1 VRFFSTELLARLDEI
16 PPLPEVAQQLL
27 QMTESDDFSASE
39 IGDVLAR
46 DPAISAK
53 LFQIANSSIYS
64 PEVPVTQVN
73 RAVTLLGN
81 SGVLNMV
88 IGICASVS
96 IPPTEKTERIH
107 EFLWSHSVATGT
119 LAQELARR
127 LGLRP
132 SEELFTAGMFSNLGY
147 LAVSTLLPSGP
158 AMELFGE
165 LATGEIAPDR
175 LESFT
180 EDCEELCQRVLEA
193 WAIPEELRQVS
204 AHGSEDPLIAK
215 KQRVLELAR
224 ELIEC
229 KGWWFYSPNGVG
241 AAAAQ
246 HAEALGLDG
255 AQIEGA
261 FAGLRTRFDEVA
273 EHLGCSGILLHPGHV
288 GDPVQVYLIGAEPE
302 GLDLNALI
310 LREAGLDVIRR
321 NLEDT
326 GGLAKTGTLMLL
338 DVLHSE
344 VADPSSWARAQL
356 RLGSPAVGLL
366 GLSDQVLC
374 ARVDEGS
381 GRLYAMPEVLRIS
394 DLQRAGFLE
403 SPIVLRGSLKELL
416 ARNLVGHS

>member
-96 IPPTEKTERIH
+96 IPADGEDREDPRVPLESFRCNRN
-107 EFLWSHSVATGT
+107 AGTGAGT
-119 LAQELARR
+119 ASWASPLGRAVHCGDVQQPGLSGR
-127 LGLRP
+127 LH
-132 SEELFTAGMFSNLGY
+132 A
-147 LAVSTLLPSGP
+147 APSGP

-403 SPIVLRGSLKELL
+403 SPIVLAIRS
-416 ARNLVGHS
+416 